1 MQKIVI
7 DTNVLVS
14 GLIQQGYPYL
24 IVNNLFIEQKISLCV
39 SYELL
44 AEYYEVLKRKKFSRY
59 PDFLSKAESLL
70 AQIETKSIT
79 YTPKFKLDI
88 ISDKDDNKLLEL
100 ASESNANFTITGNT
114 NDFTMKKYRR
124 TSIVSPK
131 DYWNSY
137 KPKN

>member
-100 ASESNANFTITGNT
+100 ASESIANFLITGNT